1 MPTVRPMARRRWR
14 AGGSARIEAII
25 AGRPPLRRRASPGE
39 APPWGPCGRAAAGA
53 AVTPGAAGAAMTGAG
68 NVRLLAAGGADAGA
82 AHRRGRR
89 TAPARPVPTAPERPV
104 PTAPA
109 RPIPPTAAGA
119 DMRAAPRAW
128 PRRGGI
134 GLGGRSGHRRRRRVA
149 GGDRRHDVERHPRWC
164 RQRLQQR
171 SQIEDLAGA
180 GLDLGGLRARRR
192 LGEELGLLECRNQ
205 PSRAGALAPDEQ
217 FLLRLLV
224 PVGALQLELQQPR
237 VVGHQLGDVVEQL
250 HAAGELVLA
259 GEHQVV
265 VARLLV
271 EFAPQHVGRFGGDLR
286 LIGLPLQRDREVAL
300 LPDRERDGDGG
311 DCRQHGQR
319 KPELPAQPRRR
330 RRSSV
335 VGEQV
340 QSRRNRRGA

>member
-1 MPTVRPMARRRWR
+1 MARRRWR

-25 AGRPPLRRRASPGE
+25 AGRPPL
-39 APPWGPCGRAAAGA
+39 PPAGIAGRGAAVGVVGAAAAAGA

-68 NVRLLAAGGADAGA
+68 SVRLLAAGAGADAGA
-82 AHRRGRR
+82 AALGAVGADGTGVAGPDNVGAAGPDGAGAADPRRRQGCGRRDTAGRGR
-89 TAPARPVPTAPERPV
+89 
-104 PTAPA
+104 
-109 RPIPPTAAGA
+109 GWG
-119 DMRAAPRAW
+119 RAAAW

-149 GGDRRHDVERHPRWC
+149 GGDRRHDVERHPRRR

-180 GLDLGGLRARRR
+180 GLDLGRLRARCG
-192 LGEELGLLECRNQ
+192 LGEELRLLERRNQ
-205 PSRAGALAPDEQ
+205 PSRAGALAPDQQ

-224 PVGALQLELQQPR
+224 PVGALQLELQEPG

-250 HAAGELVLA
+250 YAAGELVLA
-259 GEHQVV
+259 GEHEVV
-265 VARLLV
+265 VAGLLV
-271 EFAPQHVGRFGGDLR
+271 EFAPQHVGRVGGDLR

-311 DCRQHGQR
+311 DSAPARVSGSQNCQR
-319 KPELPAQPRRR
+319 SHVDVAGRA
-330 RRSSV
+330 SSAAA
-335 VGEQV
+335 G
-340 QSRRNRRGA
+340 